1 MQGDRERRAEF
12 PVASSQFL
20 IAPISP
26 RQTDS
31 AQLFS
36 EDLQTGHS
44 VGPHPL
50 RPLLEVCRERIG
62 SCSSGSLWENASQ
75 ST

>member
-1 MQGDRERRAEF
+1 MRGDRERRAEF
-12 PVASSQFL
+12 PVALSQFL

-26 RQTDS
+26 RRTDS
-31 AQLFS
+31 ARLFS
-36 EDLQTGHS
+36 EDSRKGHS
-44 VGPHPL
+44 VGPSPL

-62 SCSSGSLWENASQ
+62 FCSSGSLWESANR